1 MDPYR
6 LLFPAGWLF
15 GISGA
20 AVWILF
26 SVHIISNYPGIQHPD
41 LMIGGFLFCFAAGF
55 LMTAIPRFT
64 GSPTASSIELMVA
77 VLIIVGMVLSLI
89 AQRLVLFHA
98 WVAAGLLLLAIFGFR
113 RFRARSH
120 NPPPSFVFVGV
131 GILMGIAGLS
141 LVLMGDFS
149 LTTPNCVLLG
159 RELYYQGLML
169 SLILGVGTRLIP
181 ALLGHQD
188 MPLAQIA
195 QSSSRVSSKRAGLDS
210 EFIKQVAAALLL
222 VLSFVVEVWIS
233 VLLGRGLRAAV
244 VSLISISKW
253 KMGTYPK
260 ERSRLA
266 FWLWISCWML
276 NLGLWGY
283 ALIPSYAI
291 HLLHLTFIGGF
302 GLMTL
307 MIATRVTLA
316 HGGHDM
322 GLEDRSKA
330 LTWTGILIVLAAFT
344 RAAAPLIPAA
354 YFSHLAYAA
363 SAWILGLLV
372 WGLVFLGRMF
382 RVISS
387 EHQ

>member
-26 SVHIISNYPGIQHPD
+26 SARVISSYPGIQHPD
-41 LMIGGFLFCFAAGF
+41 LMIGGFLFCFASGF
-55 LMTAIPRFT
+55 LMTAMPRFT
-64 GSPTASSIELMVA
+64 GSPTASPVELAVA
-77 VLIIVGMVLSLI
+77 VLIVTAMVLSLI
-89 AQRLVLFHA
+89 AQRLALFHA
-98 WVAAGLLLLAIFGFR
+98 WVATGLLLLAIFGFR

-120 NPPPSFVFVGV
+120 DPPPSFVFVGA
-131 GILMGIAGLS
+131 GMLMGIAGLS
-141 LVLMGDFS
+141 LVLMRDFS
-149 LTTPNCVLLG
+149 LIMPNFALLG
-159 RELYYQGLML
+159 RALYFQGLML

-181 ALLGHQD
+181 ALLGYQD
-188 MPLAQIA
+188 LPLTQIA
-195 QSSSRVSSKRAGLDS
+195 QPSSRVSRKRKGLDS
-210 EFIKQVAAALLL
+210 EFISLAVAAVLL

-233 VLLGRGLRAAV
+233 LLLGRGLRAVV
-244 VSLISISKW
+244 VSTIAISKW
-253 KMGTYPK
+253 KVGRYPK
-260 ERSRLA
+260 EKSRMA

-283 ALIPSYAI
+283 ALIPTYAI
-291 HLLHLTFIGGF
+291 HLLHLTLIGGF
-302 GLMTL
+302 GLMAL

-322 GLEDRSKA
+322 ELEDRSQA

-363 SAWILGLLV
+363 GAWILGLLV
-372 WGLVFLGRMF
+372 WGLVYLPRIFC
-382 RVISS
+382 VISP